1 MVLFCV
7 GDNLLVLFLLGHGQ
21 RNNFKEKEKEF
32 APNFFSCIKIAGRSS
47 FFFLLNTSSVVT
59 LESAGND
66 GLSGRRVPAEAKRKG
81 TRSSVSKVG

>member
-1 MVLFCV
+1 MANVIILKKKRKNSRQTFFHASKSRV
-7 GDNLLVLFLLGHGQ
+7 GVH
-21 RNNFKEKEKEF
+21 
-32 APNFFSCIKIAGRSS
+32 

>member
-1 MVLFCV
+1 MANVIILKKKRK
-7 GDNLLVLFLLGHGQ
+7 NSRQ
-21 RNNFKEKEKEF
+21 T
-32 APNFFSCIKIAGRSS
+32 FFHASKSRGGVH
-47 FFFLLNTSSVVT
+47 FFFLNTSSVVT